1 MLSLLATKVSICLLY
16 LRVLRFRHARYAV
29 WAILFTVVVS
39 NGIWT
44 LYTVLT
50 ACQPL
55 SALWLFDP
63 AAWCRPQVDWF
74 VNTGLHIGTDVLMY
88 ILPLPV
94 VVGLRVGLRQKLAL
108 YAVLALGLSVCLISV
123 VRLWDLTRQGER
135 VDYSYENVS
144 ISYLTVV
151 EINAAIACA
160 CCMTLRP
167 VVNKWWPRFSG
178 ASGGSGG
185 QGGGH
190 GDVERGGAAGV
201 GGGGEDGFRGPPT
214 IGSTP
219 FKMKARVVRRD
230 DLDNSQVLEE
240 DDSEQPGGGVR
251 DEKRSI
257 RTETDSASVT
267 ETGSGSGAAWTP
279 REPDA
284 VHTSETK
291 DASRF

>member
-29 WAILFTVVVS
+29 WALLFTVVAS

-50 ACQPL
+50 ACKPL
-55 SALWLFDP
+55 SAFWLFDP
-63 AAWCRPQVDWF
+63 AAWCRPQADWF

-88 ILPLPV
+88 LVPLPV

-108 YAVLALGLSVCLISV
+108 YAVLALGLFVCLISV
-123 VRLWDLTRQGER
+123 VRLWDLTRQGGR
-135 VDYSYENVS
+135 VDFPYDNIS

-167 VVNKWWPRFSG
+167 VVSRWWPRFSG

-185 QGGGH
+185 QGGGR
-190 GDVERGGAAGV
+190 GDVEM
-201 GGGGEDGFRGPPT
+201 GGGQDGFRGPPT

-240 DDSEQPGGGVR
+240 DDGEHLRGGVR

-257 RTETDSASVT
+257 RTETDGASVT
-267 ETGSGSGAAWTP
+267 EMGSGSGAAWTP

-284 VHTSETK
+284 VHTHETR
-291 DASRF
+291 DASHF